1 MALIN
6 KTGITNGGTIQ
17 AEHVTRAID
26 ALSGGSTDSVIAT
39 GSFTGSFKGD
49 GSQLTGVTGE
59 WDGTLNGN
67 ASITGSLIATSGVTA
82 SLQGTASWAQNAI
95 TANTASYVLNAVSA
109 SYANNST
116 TADTAATSSYVLN
129 AVSSSFATSASIATS
144 AATATTAAT
153 ASFLNTLNQ
162 PTVTVN
168 GTTSFNNVVNMGG
181 LAHSTESVVYT
192 TDATQTNIWSYRRG
206 SSDAKWY
213 ITFDVTVHASN
224 GEIGS
229 PANLDGVAGG
239 TINGAAL
246 YDGTVTQVSSSFS
259 NFASPVQFGITATAN
274 TASIFVKGLAGT
286 NITWY
291 ATVNSAVKTFA
302 NNA

>member
-6 KTGITNGGTIQ
+6 KTGISDGGTIQ

-26 ALSGGSTDSVIAT
+26 ALSGVSADTVIAT
-39 GSFTGSFKGD
+39 GSFSGSFAGI
-49 GSQLTGVTGE
+49 
-59 WDGTLNGN
+59 
-67 ASITGSLIATSGVTA
+67 ITGT
-82 SLQGTASWAQNAI
+82 
-95 TANTASYVLNAVSA
+95 
-109 SYANNST
+109 
-116 TADTAATSSYVLN
+116 
-129 AVSSSFATSASIATS
+129 SSFATSASFAATATSASFATTASFATSASRATS

-168 GTTSFNNVVNMGG
+168 GTASFNNVVNMGG
-181 LAHSTESVVYT
+181 LARSTEATVST
-192 TDATQTNIWSYRRG
+192 TDATQTNIWSYRRA
-206 SSDAKWY
+206 SNDAKWY

-259 NFASPVQFGITATAN
+259 NFASPIQFGITATAN

-291 ATVNSAVKTFA
+291 ATVNSAVKTFL
-302 NNA
+302 NGV